1 MSFQQEPIWEE
12 YQEARDKKTKERLIV
27 KYISLV
33 KYVAGRMMISLPPSV
48 ELDDL
53 ESAGIMGLIDAID
66 RYDPKFGVK
75 FESYAIPRIKGA
87 ILDELR
93 KLDWVPRSV
102 RSKARELEKVITE
115 IENEKGRPAT
125 DEEIARKMN
134 LSIEEYQDLLREVGT
149 TTLLSLDEGV
159 YNDEGGQAS
168 LHEVIEDKDVRNPV
182 DDINRNELKEL
193 IVRAIDDL
201 PEIERL
207 VIALYYYEE
216 LTLYE
221 IGQVLQLS
229 ESRISQ
235 IHTKTILS
243 LKSKLRQGL
252 KSE

>member
-1 MSFQQEPIWEE
+1 MTFQQEPIWNE
-12 YQEARDKKTKERLIV
+12 YIQARDKSIKEQLII

-48 ELDDL
+48 ELGDL
-53 ESAGIMGLIDAID
+53 ESAGVMGLMDAID
-66 RYDPKFGVK
+66 RYDPNLGVK
-75 FESYAIPRIKGA
+75 FESYAIPRIKGS

-102 RSKARELEKVITE
+102 RSKARELEKAILE
-115 IENEKGRPAT
+115 LEGDNGRPVT
-125 DEEIARKMN
+125 DEEISKKMN
-134 LSIEEYQDLLREVGT
+134 LSPDEYLNLLKEVGS
-149 TTLLSLDEGV
+149 TTLISLDESIF
-159 YNDEGGQAS
+159 NAEGGQAS
-168 LHEVIEDKDVRNPV
+168 LHEVIEDKDVRSPV
-182 DDINRNELKEL
+182 EEISRDELKEL
-193 IVRAIDDL
+193 MIKAIDEL

-207 VIALYYYEE
+207 VVALYYYEE

-243 LKSKLRQGL
+243 LKGKMRQKLKL
-252 KSE
+252 

>member
-1 MSFQQEPIWEE
+1 MSFQRDPLWEKYE
-12 YQEARDKKTKERLIV
+12 KRRDAKTKEQLII

-53 ESAGIMGLIDAID
+53 ESAGIMGLIDAIE
-66 RYDPKFGVK
+66 RFDPKFGVK
-75 FESYAIPRIKGA
+75 FESFAIPRVKGS

-102 RSKARELEKVITE
+102 RSKARELEKAIYKLESE
-115 IENEKGRPAT
+115 IGGPVT
-125 DEEIARKMN
+125 DEEISKSLNISM
-134 LSIEEYQDLLREVGT
+134 EEYFNLLKEIGST
-149 TTLLSLDEGV
+149 SLLSLDEAIFDG
-159 YNDEGGQAS
+159 EGGKAS
-168 LHEVIEDKDVRNPV
+168 LHEVIEDKGAENAVEE
-182 DDINRNELKEL
+182 INKEELKA
-193 IVRAIDDL
+193 IMIKAIDDL

-216 LTLYE
+216 LTLQE

-243 LKSKLRQGL
+243 LKAKLREAM
-252 KSE
+252 KA

>member
-1 MSFQQEPIWEE
+1 MSFKQEPLWEQYE
-12 YQEARDKKTKERLIV
+12 KQKDPQVKEKLII

-53 ESAGIMGLIDAID
+53 ESAGIMGLIDAIE
-66 RYDPKFGVK
+66 RYDPKYGVK

-93 KLDWVPRSV
+93 KLDWVPRSI
-102 RSKARELEKVITE
+102 RSKARVLERAIFKL
-115 IENEKGRPAT
+115 ENEKGGPVT
-125 DEEIARKMN
+125 DEEISKGMN
-134 LSIEEYQDLLREVGT
+134 ISMSEYYNLLKEIAT
-149 TTLLSLDEGV
+149 SSLLSLDESIFS
-159 YNDEGGQAS
+159 DDGGKAS
-168 LHEVIEDKDVRNPV
+168 LHEVIEDKEAENPI
-182 DDINRNELKEL
+182 DEINREELKETL
-193 IVRAIDDL
+193 IKAIDDL

-216 LTLYE
+216 LTLHE

-243 LKSKLRQGL
+243 LKGKLREAM
-252 KSE
+252 KA

>member
-1 MSFQQEPIWEE
+1 MAFQQEPIWEE
-12 YQEARDKKTKERLIV
+12 YQRTRNPKIKEQLII

-48 ELDDL
+48 ELGDL

-66 RYDPKFGVK
+66 RFDPKFGVK
-75 FESYAIPRIKGA
+75 FESYAIPRIKGS

-93 KLDWVPRSV
+93 KLDWVPRSI
-102 RSKARELEKVITE
+102 RTKSRELERVIFQL
-115 IENEKGRPAT
+115 ENEVGRPVT
-125 DEEIARKMN
+125 DEEISQRMN
-134 LSIEEYQDLLREVGT
+134 LTLEEYYTLLKEVGT
-149 TTLLSLDEGV
+149 TSLLSLDESIF
-159 YNDEGGQAS
+159 NEEGGTAS
-168 LHEVIEDKDVRNPV
+168 LHEVIEDKEVQHPLEE
-182 DDINRNELKEL
+182 INREELKDL
-193 IVRAIDDL
+193 MIKAIDEL

-243 LKSKLRQGL
+243 LKGKLREAL
-252 KSE
+252 KA